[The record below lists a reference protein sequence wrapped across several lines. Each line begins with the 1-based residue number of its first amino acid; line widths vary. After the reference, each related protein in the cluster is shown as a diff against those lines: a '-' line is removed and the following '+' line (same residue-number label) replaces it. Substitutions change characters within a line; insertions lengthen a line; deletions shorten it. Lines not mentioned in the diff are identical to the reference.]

1 METKYSK
8 SLNAL
13 KAERAL
19 LLLHNRIEE
28 INSVQKWA
36 SEARMSRRWLCKIMK
51 QEYAK
56 DPKTILR
63 EMRYKT
69 IKNSLKEDLEM
80 TGYCAALEA
89 GLKDEK
95 ALYKFLS
102 THYDTSLTKLRKR
115 ILNGISLPRT
125 SKNEIMIL
133 KKDNLLSN
141 RIIISQTGDRQQ

>member
-19 LLLHNRIEE
+19 LLLYNRIED
-28 INSVQKWA
+28 IHSVHKWA

-56 DPKTILR
+56 CPKTILR
-63 EMRYKT
+63 EMRYKS
-69 IKNSLKEDLEM
+69 IKDSLKEDLEM

-89 GLKDEK
+89 GLRDEK

-102 THYDTSLTKLRKR
+102 NHYDTSLTQMRKR
-115 ILNGISLPRT
+115 ILNGISLT
-125 SKNEIMIL
+125 QTAGNEIMIP
-133 KKDNLLSN
+133 KKDHLLPN
-141 RIIISQTGDRQQ
+141 RIIVSQTGDRQQ

>member
-1 METKYSK
+1 MENKYSK
-8 SLNAL
+8 SLKSL

-19 LLLHNRIEE
+19 SLLNNRIEE
-28 INSVQKWA
+28 IHSVQKWA

-69 IKNSLKEDLEM
+69 IKKSLKEDSEM

-115 ILNGISLPRT
+115 ILNGISLAR
-125 SKNEIMIL
+125 SAENEIMIL
-133 KKDNLLSN
+133 KKDNLLPN
-141 RIIISQTGDRQQ
+141 RIIVSQTGDRQQ